1 MKIRT
6 LFIFWLIFFSI
17 SSIIAYAFYCSGTMN
32 SIAEKQYER
41 LYSDIAVNES
51 KNISEY
57 VKNVSSS
64 ASIVACD
71 ENIRNYAF
79 YNTDEKNE
87 AFESAMNYLSD
98 QTGIIRVV
106 VIEKSTGV
114 VSISASNDANLA
126 YKLFD
131 DNMMSK
137 IEEGE
142 AYISTVLDSNN
153 RESGYEIVSP
163 SILDDRIILVYFSNT
178 YIDGII
184 KAGSFPTNGRV
195 VLVDSL
201 HHIVDTAYVGTMEEI
216 SAKNGYA
223 QYNIICDAI
232 NNAALLN
239 NSRHFEIGK
248 NPQIAYTVKASGCG
262 WYVAAMAEADKA
274 YVFSSVASSNVV
286 GLVVALSIIF
296 IAVYIFA
303 VVVIT
308 KPLSKIEE
316 TLVKI
321 NRGDHD
327 SRIDVVNKNEYGE
340 ISSAFN
346 MLIDNLVVSE
356 RRYRTIVELSDD
368 IVFDWNM
375 KTNNVVFSNNFN
387 KKFSYRPPSDHFSDS
402 FFIKGRVHPE
412 DNERYRKDLTMLEKG
427 EEFKDKTYRWKNI
440 YGDYIWMSM
449 KTSTIRDNDGNIVK
463 IIGVL
468 SDVDRAKRGEM
479 QLIQRAS
486 YDALTGVYN
495 RETIENVIN
504 EEICKVAGGNDGF
517 AILFVDIDDFKIYN
531 DKYSHATGD
540 QVLKFVTDSIGE
552 ITEDFGFTGRY
563 GGDEFIVCIRN
574 SSTNIPENVA
584 RDILAKLK
592 AGFICDMD
600 DHLSVSVS
608 IGIYNVN
615 SSDKTVEEIISIADE
630 AMYRIKKNGKASFG
644 MVIE

>member
-6 LFIFWLIFFSI
+6 LFIFSLIFFSI
-17 SSIIAYAFYCSGTMN
+17 SSIITYAFYCSGTMN

-57 VKNVSSS
+57 VKSVVSS
-64 ASIVACD
+64 ASIVAYD
-71 ENIRNYAF
+71 EKLRNYAF
-79 YNTDEKNE
+79 YDIDEKND
-87 AFESAMNYLSD
+87 AFETAMNYLSP

-114 VSISASNDANLA
+114 VSISASNEANIA

-131 DNMMSK
+131 DDMMSK
-137 IEEGE
+137 ITDGE
-142 AYISTVLDSNN
+142 AYVSTVLDSSN
-153 RESGYEIVSP
+153 RESSYEIVSP

-195 VLVDSL
+195 VLVDGL

-216 SAKNGYA
+216 SAKSGYV
-223 QYNIICDAI
+223 QYNMVCDAV

-239 NSRHFEIGK
+239 NSIHFEIGK
-248 NPQIAYTVKASGCG
+248 NPQIAYTVKAPGCG

-274 YVFSSVASSNVV
+274 YGFSSVASSGVV
-286 GLVVALSIIF
+286 GLVAILSFIF
-296 IAVYIFA
+296 IAVYIIA
-303 VVVIT
+303 VVIIT

-327 SRIDVVNKNEYGE
+327 SRIEVSDKNEYGD
-340 ISSAFN
+340 IAASFN
-346 MLIDNLVVSE
+346 MLIENLVVSE

-368 IVFDWNM
+368 IVFDWNR

-449 KTSTIRDNDGNIVK
+449 KTSTIRDNEGNIVK

-504 EEICKVAGGNDGF
+504 EEIRKVAGGNDGF

-584 RDILAKLK
+584 KDILAKLK
-592 AGFICDMD
+592 AGFMCDMD
-600 DHLSVSVS
+600 AHLSVSVS

-615 SSDKTVEEIISIADE
+615 NSDKTVEEIIAIADE

-644 MVIE
+644 MVTE

>member
-6 LFIFWLIFFSI
+6 LFIFSLIFFSI

-41 LYSDIAVNES
+41 LYSDIALNES

-71 ENIRNYAF
+71 DNIRNYAF

-98 QTGIIRVV
+98 QTGIIRIV

-131 DNMMSK
+131 DDMMSK

-163 SILDDRIILVYFSNT
+163 SILDDRIILVYFSNS

-195 VLVDSL
+195 VLVDGL

-232 NNAALLN
+232 NNTALLN

-248 NPQIAYTVKASGCG
+248 NPQIAYTVKVQGCG

-274 YVFSSVASSNVV
+274 YGFSSVASSNVV

-296 IAVYIFA
+296 IAFYIFA

-340 ISSAFN
+340 IAAAFN
-346 MLIDNLVVSE
+346 RLIDNLVVSE

-412 DNERYRKDLTMLEKG
+412 DNERYRKDLTVLEKG

-468 SDVDRAKRGEM
+468 SDVDRAKKGEM

-592 AGFICDMD
+592 AGFMCDMD

-644 MVIE
+644 MVTE

>member
-1 MKIRT
+1 
-6 LFIFWLIFFSI
+6 
-17 SSIIAYAFYCSGTMN
+17 
-32 SIAEKQYER
+32 
-41 LYSDIAVNES
+41 
-51 KNISEY
+51 
-57 VKNVSSS
+57 
-64 ASIVACD
+64 
-71 ENIRNYAF
+71 
-79 YNTDEKNE
+79 
-87 AFESAMNYLSD
+87 
-98 QTGIIRVV
+98 
-106 VIEKSTGV
+106 
-114 VSISASNDANLA
+114 
-126 YKLFD
+126 
-131 DNMMSK
+131 
-137 IEEGE
+137 
-142 AYISTVLDSNN
+142 
-153 RESGYEIVSP
+153 
-163 SILDDRIILVYFSNT
+163 
-178 YIDGII
+178 
-184 KAGSFPTNGRV
+184 
-195 VLVDSL
+195 
-201 HHIVDTAYVGTMEEI
+201 
-216 SAKNGYA
+216 
-223 QYNIICDAI
+223 
-232 NNAALLN
+232 
-239 NSRHFEIGK
+239 
-248 NPQIAYTVKASGCG
+248 
-262 WYVAAMAEADKA
+262 MAEADKA

-340 ISSAFN
+340 IAAAFN